1 MIETTTIETAAGT
14 APLAEGTLRV
24 AEAQARDADRGIA
37 RLDPADLAAL
47 GARTGDLLLISG
59 GRSTVAKA
67 LPAFVPDRGQ
77 GLILLSGIARD
88 NARTPLGERV
98 TVRPVAGRP
107 ATRLVLQPIGGTAAL
122 TGQDARYIGHLLEGM
137 AVLAGDRVR
146 VSLFGPRPQD
156 FQVLETRPDGPVL
169 IDAETSVRLAGNR
182 AADGAPA
189 ITYEDIGG
197 LGREVRRI
205 REMIEL
211 PLRYPVLFERLGI
224 EPPKGVLLHGPPG
237 TGKTL
242 IARAVAYET
251 AAHFFHINGPE
262 IINKFYGESE
272 ANLRAVFEAAQ
283 RQAPSVIFLDEID
296 AVAPKR
302 TDVFG
307 EVEKRVVAQLLGLMD
322 GLQARGQVIV
332 IGATNI
338 PDALDPALRR
348 PGRFDRELT
357 IAVPDRPGRL
367 EILEIH
373 TRGMPLGPDL
383 DLDRLAALTHGF
395 VGADLAALCRE
406 AAMVALRRL
415 LPAIDFGL
423 ETVPYEQLAAL
434 EVGQQDFLDAL
445 REVAPSA
452 LREVFTET
460 PDVGWDDIGGLE
472 EAKAAL
478 IEAVEW
484 PLRYG
489 ELFDRLGAAPPK
501 GILLD
506 GPPGTGKTL
515 LAKAV
520 AHESE
525 ANFITVKGPELLS
538 KWVGE
543 SEGSLREIFK
553 KARSSAPCV
562 VFFDEI
568 DALVPAR
575 GSGLDGGV
583 SERLVGQFLTELD
596 GLEEL
601 HGVVVLGATNRADML
616 DPALLR
622 PGRFDLTI
630 TLPLPDFA
638 AREAIVAV
646 HLHDRPLANDVDY
659 RILARETDGHSGA
672 DIAGLCRQAT
682 MLAIREA
689 IASGRIEAADD
700 LRVGLRHFA
709 EAYAQLGL
717 GQFDPAPWANPDEQP
732 RRRAWWG

>member
-1 MIETTTIETAAGT
+1 MATIESAPGT
-14 APLAEGTLRV
+14 AEGMQGTPAPQGTLRV
-24 AEAQARDADRGIA
+24 AEALARDADLGIL
-37 RLDPADLAAL
+37 RIDPADLAAL
-47 GARTGDLLLISG
+47 GGRTGDLLLVTG
-59 GRSTVAKA
+59 GRATVAKA
-67 LPAFVPDRGQ
+67 LPMFVPDRGLGFVQ
-77 GLILLSGIARD
+77 LDGVTRD
-88 NARTPLGERV
+88 NARVALGERV
-98 TVRPVAGRP
+98 ALQPVPGRP
-107 ATRLVLQPIGGTAAL
+107 AARIVLQPIGGRAAL
-122 TGQDARYIGHLLEGM
+122 SGQDARYIGHLLEGM
-137 AVLAGDRVR
+137 PLMRGDRVR
-146 VSLFGPRPQD
+146 GNRCGPRPQD
-156 FQVLETRPDGPVL
+156 FQVLETQPAGPVL
-169 IDAETSVRLAGNR
+169 VTDETSVRLKGNE
-182 AADGAPA
+182 APDGTPA

-197 LGREVRRI
+197 LGKEVRRI

-224 EPPKGVLLHGPPG
+224 EPPKGILLHGPPG
-237 TGKTL
+237 CGKTL

-251 AAHFFHINGPE
+251 AAHFFHVNGPE
-262 IINKFYGESE
+262 VINKFYGQSE
-272 ANLRAVFEAAQ
+272 ANLRQMFEEAQ
-283 RQAPSVIFLDEID
+283 RLAPSVIFLDEID
-296 AVAPKR
+296 ALAPKR
-302 TDVFG
+302 TDVYG

-367 EILEIH
+367 EILQIH
-373 TRGMPLGPDL
+373 TRGMPLAADVDL
-383 DLDRLAALTHGF
+383 ERLAALTHGF

-406 AAMVALRRL
+406 AAMVALRNL

-423 ETVPYEQLAAL
+423 ATVPYDQLAGL
-434 EVGQQDFLDAL
+434 EVNQADFLDAL
-445 REVAPSA
+445 REVSPSA

-460 PDVGWDDIGGLE
+460 PDVGWADIGGLDDV
-472 EAKAAL
+472 KAAL

-489 ELFDRLGAAPPK
+489 ALFDRLNAAPPR

-525 ANFITVKGPELLS
+525 ANFIAIKGPELLS

-543 SEGSLREIFK
+543 SERGVREVFK
-553 KARSSAPCV
+553 KARAAAPCV
-562 VFFDEI
+562 LFFDEL
-568 DALVPAR
+568 DALAPAR
-575 GSGLDGGV
+575 GHDWSSGV
-583 SERLVGQFLTELD
+583 SERIVGQFLTEHD

-601 HGVVVLGATNRADML
+601 HGVVVLGASNRADML

-622 PGRFDLTI
+622 PGRFDLRI
-630 TLPLPDFA
+630 ELPLPDLA

-646 HLHDRPLANDVDY
+646 HLRARPLDPDVDA
-659 RILARETDGHSGA
+659 RLLARETDGRSGA
-672 DIAGLCRQAT
+672 DLAGLCRQAL

-689 IASGRIEAADD
+689 VAAGRGAEDD
-700 LRVGLRHFA
+700 LR
-709 EAYAQLGL
+709 
-717 GQFDPAPWANPDEQP
+717 
-732 RRRAWWG
+732 